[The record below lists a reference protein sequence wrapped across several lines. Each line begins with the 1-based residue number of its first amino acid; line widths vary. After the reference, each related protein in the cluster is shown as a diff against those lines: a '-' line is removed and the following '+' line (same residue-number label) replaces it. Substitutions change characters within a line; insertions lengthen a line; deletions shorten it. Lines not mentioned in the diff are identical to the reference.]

1 MNPTY
6 YPVEAMTPFAES
18 LLWQINREYY
28 QHVGIEAWTS
38 GLVPHHL
45 TSNAMVGKTYASL
58 ILGLLTDLALQGK
71 NKEKVY
77 IVELGAGH
85 GRLGFYILQELEIMA
100 EQSAIELPPYCY
112 VLSDIVQKNLDFFDD
127 HENFQ
132 GYFQKGQLDLAYLDA
147 MVDEDIVLVK
157 SGVVLSKGILHQPV
171 VVIANYFFDS
181 IPQHLFYL
189 SQGTV
194 ASCQVA
200 LDADVPVEE
209 VAAGTLLPHLRLRY
223 DTRPTTLPYFNDE
236 IPDQVLASYA
246 QTMQETC
253 LLLPLAGM
261 RCLTRMRQLSTA
273 GAMVLTM
280 DKGNHL
286 APLLDHRPMPDYV
299 THGSFSL
306 NVNYHALAQY
316 TELTGGNALFPEASN
331 FNLEL
336 GCLLWLGDSNGWK
349 STLAAYT
356 RFVDDYGPDDFFSLT
371 RMVYPLAD
379 QLTLRD
385 TIALL
390 RLSGYDTVFFIN
402 LLPWFKQQVKQV
414 TYAERS
420 RISETLHK
428 IWKRY
433 FHLNDTLDLAFEMA
447 GIFYDLGYY
456 DHALLF
462 FGHSEKRFGASEDS
476 RYNTALCLYQ
486 LRRDEELIRIIN
498 TTLIEYPHFQRME
511 ELKKLEL

>member
-18 LLWQINREYY
+18 HLWQINREYY
-28 QHVGIEAWTS
+28 
-38 GLVPHHL
+38 PHHL

-85 GRLGFYILQELEIMA
+85 GRLGFYILQELEIMT

-147 MVDEDIVLVK
+147 MGDEDIVLVK

-200 LDADVPVEE
+200 IDADVPV
-209 VAAGTLLPHLRLRY
+209 
-223 DTRPTTLPYFNDE
+223 NDD

-356 RFVDDYGPDDFFSLT
+356 RFVDDNGPDDFFSLT

>member
-6 YPVEAMTPFAES
+6 YPVEAMTPFAKS
-18 LLWQINREYY
+18 ALWNINREYY

-58 ILGLLTDLALQGK
+58 ILGLLTDLGLQGK
-71 NKEKVY
+71 NNETVY
-77 IVELGAGH
+77 ILELGAGH

-100 EQSAIELPPYCY
+100 EQSAIALPPYCY
-112 VLSDIVQKNLDFFDD
+112 VLSDIVAKNLDFFAE

-132 GYFQKGQLDLAYLDA
+132 AYIQKGQLDIAYLDA
-147 MVDEDIVLVK
+147 MEEKDIVLLK
-157 SGVVLSKGILHQPV
+157 SGTVLSPGGMKQPV
-171 VVIANYFFDS
+171 VVVANYFFDS
-181 IPQHLFYL
+181 IPQDLFYIR
-189 SQGTV
+189 QGELAT
-194 ASCQVA
+194 CQVA
-200 LDADVPVEE
+200 LESDVPPQEA
-209 VAAGTLLPHLRLRY
+209 AAGTLLPHLRLRY
-223 DTRPTTLPYFNDE
+223 DTRPTTLPYFHE
-236 IPDQVLASYA
+236 PIADQVLESYVA
-246 QTMQETC
+246 TMKETC
-253 LLLPLAGM
+253 LLMPFAGM
-261 RCLTRMRQLSTA
+261 ACLNSMRKLSSG

-280 DKGNHL
+280 DKGSHL
-286 APLLDHRPMPDYV
+286 ASLLDHKPMPDYV

-306 NVNYHALAQY
+306 NVNYHAMARY
-316 TELTGGNALFPEASN
+316 TELTGGTALFPGESN

-336 GCLLWLGDSNGWK
+336 GCLMWLPENESWK

-356 RFVDDYGPDDFFSLT
+356 RFVDDYGPDDFFSIT

-379 QLTLRD
+379 KLTLRD

-414 TYAERS
+414 TYPERS
-420 RISETLHK
+420 RIAETLHK
-428 IWKRY
+428 IWGRY

-456 DHALLF
+456 DQALTF
-462 FGHSEKRFGASEDS
+462 FDHSEHRYGPSEDS
-476 RYNTALCLYQ
+476 RYNIALCLYQ
-486 LRRDEELIRIIN
+486 LRRDEDLIQLIN
-498 TTLIEYPHFQRME
+498 ATLKAFPAYQRME
-511 ELKKLEL
+511 ELRKLEL

>member
-6 YPVEAMTPFAES
+6 YPVEAMTPFAVS

-28 QHVGIEAWTS
+28 QHAGIEAWTS

-58 ILGLLTDLALQGK
+58 ILGLLTDLALEGK

-77 IVELGAGH
+77 IIELGAGH

-100 EQSAIELPPYCY
+100 EQSAIELPPYCF
-112 VLSDIVQKNLDFFDD
+112 VLSDIVQKNLAFFND

-132 GYFQKGQLDLAYLDA
+132 CYFQKGQLDLAYLDA
-147 MVDEDIVLVK
+147 MVDEDIVLEK
-157 SGVVLSKGILHQPV
+157 SGVVLSKGKLGQPV

-189 SQGTV
+189 RQGTI

-200 LDADVPVEE
+200 LEADVPVNGAET
-209 VAAGTLLPHLRLRY
+209 GTLLPHLRLRY
-223 DTRPTTLPYFNDE
+223 DTRPAALPYFNE
-236 IPDQVLASYA
+236 HITDQVLSGYV

-253 LLLPLAGM
+253 LLFPLAGM
-261 RCLTRMRQLSTA
+261 SCLTRMRQLSTA

-286 APLLDHRPMPDYV
+286 ASLLDHRPMPDYV

-316 TELTGGNALFPEASN
+316 TQLTGGTALFPEASN

-336 GCLLWLGDSNGWK
+336 GCLLWLDDRNDWK

-379 QLTLRD
+379 KLTLRD

-390 RLSGYDTVFFIN
+390 RLSGYDSVFFIN

-414 TYAERS
+414 TYPERS
-420 RISETLHK
+420 RISETLLK
-428 IWKRY
+428 VWKRY
-433 FHLNDTLDLAFEMA
+433 FHLNDNLDLAFEMA

-456 DHALLF
+456 DQSLQF
-462 FGHSEKRFGASEDS
+462 FGHSEKRYGPSEDG

-486 LRRDEELIRIIN
+486 LKRDEELIHLID
-498 TTLIEYPHFQRME
+498 TTLIEYPHYHRME
-511 ELKKLEL
+511 ELKRLEL